1 MRSPPAESAVMPLT
15 IDGPAQLE
23 KLFGIIH
30 ESKDPATNLM
40 HQAGF
45 SVQKCVSSIQG
56 AGTGVFLS
64 GQCQAGQIVC
74 LYPGTVYLPF
84 EPLFFASIAN
94 SYVLKCYDGLF
105 VDGKST
111 GLSARMYRS
120 IYHRENWPGAIQ
132 TSDVTWLTENPRN
145 PLAIGQFVN
154 NGTRTHYRSNVRY
167 HEIDLPT
174 SFPTELRQY
183 IPNIYWSGLDTLT
196 HYTRVVAL
204 VATKDINDTEIFST
218 YMDAV

>member
-1 MRSPPAESAVMPLT
+1 MRSPSVQSTEMPMT
-15 IDGPAQLE
+15 KDGSAQLE
-23 KLFGIIH
+23 KLLGIVH

-40 HQAGF
+40 NQAGF

-56 AGTGVFLS
+56 AGNGVFLS
-64 GQCQAGQIVC
+64 GKCQTGQIVC

-84 EPLFFASIAN
+84 EPLFFPSIAN
-94 SYVLKCYDGLF
+94 SYILKCFDGLF
-105 VDGKST
+105 IDGKNT
-111 GLSARMYRS
+111 GLSARIYRS
-120 IYHRENWPGAIQ
+120 IYLRENWPGAIQ

-145 PLAIGQFVN
+145 PLTIGQFVN
-154 NGTRTHYRSNVRY
+154 NGTRTLHHSNVRY

-174 SFPTELRQY
+174 TFPIELRQY
-183 IPNIYWSGLDTLT
+183 LPNIYWNGLDTLT

-204 VATKDINDTEIFST
+204 VATKDIKDTELFST